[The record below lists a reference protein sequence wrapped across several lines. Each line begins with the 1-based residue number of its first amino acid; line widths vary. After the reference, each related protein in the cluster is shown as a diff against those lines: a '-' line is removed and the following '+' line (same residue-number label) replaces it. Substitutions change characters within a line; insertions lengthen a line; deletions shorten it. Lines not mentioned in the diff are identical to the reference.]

1 MTERHEDRALDVV
14 AVGELNP
21 DLILSGIHA
30 RGPALGVEQR
40 MDHYH
45 LTLGSS
51 TAITAVLMRRLG
63 LRVAMVARVGDDA
76 YGRFCREAL
85 QTDGVDTG
93 AVVVDAAHATGL
105 TVSLTYDSDRLLVTC
120 PGAMA
125 RLTAHDV
132 PATILQRACH
142 LHSASF
148 FLQVSLRGHLARL
161 FADARRLG
169 LSTSLDT
176 GWDPDDAWLGDDL
189 RAVLLETDVL
199 LPNQLELSRLSGTD
213 RIEDGAQ
220 RLLDLGVGEVVV
232 KLGDRGSAYFA
243 RGEHVVAAGR
253 EIAVIDTTGAG
264 DAFNAGYL
272 TARLKNRPIDER
284 LRFANA
290 CGALTAMAI
299 GGTGGFSDQAM
310 VEAFACRITPSGP

>member
-21 DLILSGIHA
+21 DLILSGIRA
-30 RGPALGVEQR
+30 RGPLLGVEQT
-40 MDHYH
+40 MDRYH

-51 TAITAVLMRRLG
+51 TAITAVLLRRLG
-63 LRVAMVARVGDDA
+63 LRVAMVARLGDDE
-76 YGRFCREAL
+76 YGRFCRQAL
-85 QTDGVDTG
+85 QADGVNTDT
-93 AVVVDAAHATGL
+93 VLVDAAHDTGL
-105 TVSLTYDSDRLLVTC
+105 TVSLAYESDRLLLTC
-120 PGAMA
+120 PGAMS
-125 RLTAHDV
+125 RLSAHDV
-132 PATILQRACH
+132 PSMLLQQARH

-148 FLQVSLRGHLARL
+148 FLQLSLRDGLARL

-176 GWDPDDAWLGDDL
+176 GWDPDDRWLVDDL
-189 RAVLLETDVL
+189 RAVLAETDIL
-199 LPNQLELSRLSGTD
+199 LPNQLELARLSGTD
-213 RIEDGAQ
+213 QIEKGAE

-243 RGEHVVAAGR
+243 RGEHVVAEGR
-253 EIAVIDTTGAG
+253 DIAVVDTTGAG

-272 TARLKNRPIDER
+272 TARLMGRPIDER

-290 CGALTAMAI
+290 CGALTAGAI
-299 GGTGGFSDQAM
+299 GGTGGFSDKAM
-310 VEAFACRITPSGP
+310 VDAFACSITPSRR